1 MRSIARTLSL
11 IGSAAAV
18 IGMLSMP
25 ATVAY
30 ADQDMIAAGKQLAFN
45 RKKGNCLACHA
56 IDDGVTPGNLGP
68 PLFSMKQRFS
78 SKAALR
84 AQIWDA
90 TRRNANTPMP
100 PFGRHEILAE
110 AEISKIAS
118 YIWSL

>member
-11 IGSAAAV
+11 VGSTALIV
-18 IGMLSMP
+18 GMLSMP

-30 ADQDMIAAGKQLAFN
+30 ADEDMIKAGKSLAFD

-56 IDDGVTPGNLGP
+56 IEGGSTPGDLGP

-78 SKAALR
+78 SMASVR

-90 TRRNANTPMP
+90 TRRNANSPMP
-100 PFGRHEILAE
+100 PFGRHKILSEGEIT
-110 AEISKIAS
+110 KIAS
-118 YIWSL
+118 FVWSL